1 MAFLDELRLL
11 AIAGPPVLEPARL
24 VDACRVAVEGG
35 VTAVQLRVKDA
46 PAASL
51 LHLAES
57 LRAALPV
64 PVWVND
70 RADVALAAGAS
81 GVHLGADDLPPAAV
95 RALAGDALRVGVSV
109 GTAEEAEAALRAP
122 AHYWSIGSIYGTTT
136 KPDAGAPI
144 GIEGFR
150 RLASLAPEAMPVVAI
165 GGITAENAGDV
176 IAAGAVGVAVSGGV
190 FGAGD
195 VRRAARRV
203 RDAIDAALS

>member
-1 MAFLDELRLL
+1 MGLADDLRLL

-35 VTAVQLRVKDA
+35 VTAVQLRVKGA

-95 RALAGDALRVGVSV
+95 RALAGDALQVGVSV

-122 AHYWSIGSIYGTTT
+122 VHYWSIGSIYATTT

-144 GIEGFR
+144 GTDGFR

-165 GGITAENAGDV
+165 GGITAENAGEV
-176 IAAGAVGVAVSGGV
+176 IAAGAVGVALSGGV

-195 VRRAARRV
+195 VRQAARRV